1 MLFQEFLKSAID
13 DRERSVREL
22 LRVRQLLKDGAPEMR
37 WHAGNRSVPQRI
49 NRGQRGL

>member
-13 DRERSVREL
+13 DRERSVQEL
-22 LRVRQLLKDGAPEMR
+22 LRVRQLLD
-37 WHAGNRSVPQRI
+37 NRSRDIRWNSGSWTMPRRI